1 VSRRP
6 PRCVVILPSISDE
19 LDEATKNALAARN
32 MCAIEGQCPSCGAV
46 GELRATGTDGVYGY
60 VFSHEPEC
68 IVLGVL
74 A

>member
-1 VSRRP
+1 
-6 PRCVVILPSISDE
+6 VILPSISDE